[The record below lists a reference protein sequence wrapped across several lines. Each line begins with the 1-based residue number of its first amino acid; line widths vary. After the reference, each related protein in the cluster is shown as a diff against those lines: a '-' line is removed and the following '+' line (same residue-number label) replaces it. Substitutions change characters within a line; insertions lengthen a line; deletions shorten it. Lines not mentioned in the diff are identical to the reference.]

1 MSEKLNIEGI
11 REELLAPLNEL
22 ETFDQKNKYLTE
34 TVFVVGGK
42 ERTVLEIINRIP
54 ELESEVNTHM
64 LSSAIGQFG
73 NPEDPG
79 YTFSRTQSDEDL
91 LNLLNLIE
99 TNTDIIR
106 EKYPKEVADQFTDM
120 LTDRNAKIEEL
131 KIQKILD

>member
-22 ETFDQKNKYLTE
+22 KTFEEKNKYLNE

-64 LSSAIGQFG
+64 LSSAIGLFG
-73 NPEDPG
+73 
-79 YTFSRTQSDEDL
+79 
-91 LNLLNLIE
+91 
-99 TNTDIIR
+99 
-106 EKYPKEVADQFTDM
+106 
-120 LTDRNAKIEEL
+120 
-131 KIQKILD
+131 ILDTHFLEHKVMKTYLIF